1 MSPGNETKLSQSFK
15 VILEMKKDSN
25 EDQEEGFGEK
35 SFFISGLTKEK
46 VILEKDVWAS
56 QVELIEKM
64 TCFLKVG
71 EKWKEHKIS
80 GFYTGKKATE
90 NSARKKDR
98 MVKSFSF
105 LFDSAERKVLFEKDL
120 SDINP

>member
-15 VILEMKKDSN
+15 VILEMKKGSN
-25 EDQEEGFGEK
+25 QDQEECLGEK

-46 VILEKDVWAS
+46 VILEQDVWAS

-90 NSARKKDR
+90 NSAKKKDR

-105 LFDSAERKVLFEKDL
+105 FFDIAERKDLFEKDL

>member
-15 VILEMKKDSN
+15 VILEMKKGSN

-46 VILEKDVWAS
+46 VILEQDVWAS
-56 QVELIEKM
+56 QVELIEKI

-71 EKWKEHKIS
+71 EKWKEYKIS

-90 NSARKKDR
+90 NSTKKKDR

-105 LFDSAERKVLFEKDL
+105 LFDSAERKSLFEKDL